1 MNGQPVGEGERY
13 LVSLGNSQDKA
24 SSVVWN
30 FLRDTEDSQ
39 TGENFNSQGVTER
52 SKAETR
58 IINLERVTEKM
69 PAACTEV
76 KTE

>member
-1 MNGQPVGEGERY
+1 MNGQPVGEGKRY

-30 FLRDTEDSQ
+30 ILRDTEDSQ

-52 SKAETR
+52 
-58 IINLERVTEKM
+58 
-69 PAACTEV
+69 
-76 KTE
+76 